1 MWLIMHHYTV
11 VIFSFPLFLLLKTPY
26 WHGLVLQK
34 SLSLVANVLGTE
46 ICSLAICDSLKYG
59 IWLVNI
65 LFTMSLGVAQFV
77 LYADYMV
84 HVSPH
89 RFLIQT
95 YASGKEL
102 SGFCSKENFFMLCS
116 KLFNELVFIIQVT

>member
-1 MWLIMHHYTV
+1 
-11 VIFSFPLFLLLKTPY
+11 
-26 WHGLVLQK
+26 VLQK
-34 SLSLVANVLGTE
+34 SLSLIANVLDTE
-46 ICSLAICDSLKYG
+46 ICLVAICGSLKYG
-59 IWLVNI
+59 KWLINI

-84 HVSPH
+84 LVSPH

-102 SGFCSKENFFMLCS
+102 SRFWCKEKFIILYR
-116 KLFNELVFIIQVT
+116 KLFNVLVFIIQVTLF

>member
-1 MWLIMHHYTV
+1 M
-11 VIFSFPLFLLLKTPY
+11 
-26 WHGLVLQK
+26 LQK
-34 SLSLVANVLGTE
+34 SLSLIEKVLGTE
-46 ICSLAICDSLKYG
+46 ICLLVVCDSLKYG
-59 IWLVNI
+59 KWLVNI
-65 LFTMSLGVAQFV
+65 LYTKSLEAAQFV

-89 RFLIQT
+89 RFLVQT

-102 SGFCSKENFFMLCS
+102 FGLWSKEKFVMLCS

>member
-1 MWLIMHHYTV
+1 M
-11 VIFSFPLFLLLKTPY
+11 
-26 WHGLVLQK
+26 LQK
-34 SLSLVANVLGTE
+34 ILSLIANVLDTE
-46 ICSLAICDSLKYG
+46 VCSLIICDSLKYG
-59 IWLVNI
+59 IGLVNI

-84 HVSPH
+84 HVSPR
-89 RFLIQT
+89 RFLIWI

-102 SGFCSKENFFMLCS
+102 SGFWSKGNFVMLCS

>member
-1 MWLIMHHYTV
+1 MAGEYFVYNVIRSRTV
-11 VIFSFPLFLLLKTPY
+11 
-26 WHGLVLQK
+26 
-34 SLSLVANVLGTE
+34 
-46 ICSLAICDSLKYG
+46 C
-59 IWLVNI
+59 
-65 LFTMSLGVAQFV
+65 

-102 SGFCSKENFFMLCS
+102 SGFWSKEIFVMLCS